1 MKIKRRKTLNRERYS
16 MAKITKNIVDSKL
29 RDEVFADIIHGYPT
43 DNKYE
48 KINDRQYGTILVDA
62 NGKERYVRIGVIVAE
77 LREDMSARELMAK
90 EIAEYQSKRD
100 AKAEKELAK
109 AKKAEA
115 DKKRRAEKEKE
126 SK

>member
-1 MKIKRRKTLNRERYS
+1 MP
-16 MAKITKNIVDSKL
+16 KITKNIVDSKL
-29 RDEVFADIIHGYPT
+29 RDEVFADIIPT
-43 DNKYE
+43 GNKYE

-62 NGKERYVRIGVIVAE
+62 NGNERYVRIGVIVAE
-77 LREDMSARELMAK
+77 LRDDMSARELMAK
-90 EIAEYQSKRD
+90 EIAEYQSKCD

-115 DKKRRAEKEKE
+115 DKKRRAEKAKE

>member
-1 MKIKRRKTLNRERYS
+1 MP
-16 MAKITKNIVDSKL
+16 KITKNIVDSKL

-62 NGKERYVRIGVIVAE
+62 NGNERYVRIGVIVAE
-77 LREDMSARELMAK
+77 QRDDMSARELMAK
-90 EIAEYQSKRD
+90 EIAEYQSKCD

-115 DKKRRAEKEKE
+115 DKKRRAEKAKE
-126 SK
+126 NK